1 MGKKLTNR
9 FTYSL
14 LNSCKTAF
22 LDYAQDNPDL
32 KAAMKMV
39 ETASDVQNAVLGTV
53 NNFVGQKLGS
63 FAQGL
68 GIKNIDGIGNMINS
82 IPNR

>member
-1 MGKKLTNR
+1 
-9 FTYSL
+9 
-14 LNSCKTAF
+14 
-22 LDYAQDNPDL
+22 
-32 KAAMKMV
+32 MKMV